1 MGTILNMISCSL
13 ACSTSDAVSLTL
25 PDAKCLL
32 SVADMKHAVLNKI
45 SGGLVT
51 VVIPWDV
58 KNATAEI

>member
-1 MGTILNMISCSL
+1 MGSSV
-13 ACSTSDAVSLTL
+13 ACSTSDAMSLTL
-25 PDAKCLL
+25 PAAQCLL
-32 SVADMKHAVLNKI
+32 SVADMKYILLNKI